1 MLGVL
6 TMTSRRDFLQQGA
19 GSLLASALPAPAPAA
34 RPGDVAP
41 PTFLDLTRGPDIISV
56 RTTSGDQQLRRAADG
71 RWEGPGVAVRIVD
84 LPGAL
89 RLELTA
95 PATAVSRVGLRW
107 NERLDRT
114 RLVLGDAWERG
125 YGDLEWRGFV
135 PDRVMPWY
143 VMAWDGDRTDGYGVR
158 TGAAAFC
165 SWQADPAGLSLWADV
180 RSGGVAV
187 QLGERTLTV
196 CDVICRAGE
205 NGESTFA
212 ALHAFCRQMCARPL
226 LPRQPVYGSNDWYW
240 AYGKNSAAS
249 AIADA
254 QRIVDLSPTGSN
266 RPIVVIDDGWQ
277 PGRGASKVGAGNWDR
292 GNENF
297 PDLPGLVAKVRQIGG
312 RMGAWIRPLEAADTV
327 PDSWR
332 LSRDRRVLDP
342 TVAAVREKIT
352 ADMARLRG
360 WGMELIK
367 HDYSTWDIFGRWGF
381 AMGSSLTKD
390 GWAFAEGP
398 RRTTAEVINEM
409 YRDIRT
415 GAGDALVIGCNTV
428 SHLSA
433 GAFELCRIGDDTG
446 GPDWSRTR
454 KMGVNTI
461 GFRIAQHGAFYSA
474 DADCASVVAGV
485 PWERGRQWLDLVAR
499 SGTPLFVS
507 LATEAVGD
515 EQRRA
520 LREALRHAAT
530 PQPIAEPTDWMRT
543 TWPSFWTFGGNDLSY
558 DWGSA
563 EG

>member
-1 MLGVL
+1 M
-6 TMTSRRDFLQQGA
+6 
-19 GSLLASALPAPAPAA
+19 
-34 RPGDVAP
+34 
-41 PTFLDLTRGPDIISV
+41 
-56 RTTSGDQQLRRAADG
+56 
-71 RWEGPGVAVRIVD
+71 AVRLVSV
-84 LPGAL
+84 PGAL

-95 PATAVSRVGLRW
+95 PTTAVSRVGLRW

-114 RLVLGDAWERG
+114 QLLLGDAWERG

-143 VMAWDGDRTDGYGVR
+143 VMAHDGDRTDGYGVR
-158 TGAAAFC
+158 TGASAFC
-165 SWQADPAGLSLWADV
+165 FWQADPAGLSLWADV
-180 RSGGVAV
+180 RSGGVPV
-187 QLGERTLTV
+187 QLGERTLTA

-205 NGESTFA
+205 GGESPFV
-212 ALHAFCRQMCARPL
+212 ALRAFCRQMCARPL

-254 QRIVDLSPTGSN
+254 QRIVDLAPTGGN
-266 RPIVVIDDGWQ
+266 RPFVVIDDGWQ
-277 PGRGASKVGAGNWDR
+277 PGRGASKAGAGDWDR

-297 PDLPGLVAKVRQIGG
+297 PDLPGLAARVKQMGA

-327 PDSWR
+327 PDRWR
-332 LSRDRRVLDP
+332 LSRDRKALDP
-342 TVAAVREKIT
+342 TVPAVREKIT

-381 AMGSSLTKD
+381 QMGSAMTRD
-390 GWAFAEGP
+390 GWTFAEGP
-398 RRTTAEVINEM
+398 QRTTAEVIKEM
-409 YRDIRT
+409 YRDIRK

-433 GAFELCRIGDDTG
+433 GVFELCRIGDDTG

-461 GFRIAQHGAFYSA
+461 AFRMAHHETFYSA

-485 PWERGRQWLDLVAR
+485 PWELGRQWLDLVAR

-507 LATEAVGD
+507 LAAEAVGD

-520 LREALRHAAT
+520 LRAALALAAS
-530 PQPIAEPTDWMRT
+530 PQPIGEPTDWMRT
-543 TWPSFWTFGGNDLSY
+543 TWPSSWTFGGAEHRY
-558 DWGSA
+558 EWGNA
-563 EG
+563 DG